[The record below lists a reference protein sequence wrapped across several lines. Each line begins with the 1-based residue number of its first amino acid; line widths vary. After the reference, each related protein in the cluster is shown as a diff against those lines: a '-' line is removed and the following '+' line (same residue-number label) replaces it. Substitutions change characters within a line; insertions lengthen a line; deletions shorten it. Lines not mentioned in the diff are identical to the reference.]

1 VQELDEPKD
10 KVLGKTNLIQDPT
23 SATNYSVHGVLR
35 VVERQ
40 KTVVAGVRHRRF
52 RFMGN

>member
-1 VQELDEPKD
+1 LQELDEPKD

-23 SATNYSVHGVLR
+23 SATNDSVDGMVK

-40 KTVVAGVRHRRF
+40 KALVAGVRHRRF